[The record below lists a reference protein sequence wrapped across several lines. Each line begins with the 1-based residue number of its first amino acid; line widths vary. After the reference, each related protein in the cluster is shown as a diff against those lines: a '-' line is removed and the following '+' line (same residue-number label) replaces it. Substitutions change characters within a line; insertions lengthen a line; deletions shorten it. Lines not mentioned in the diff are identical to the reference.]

1 MNFVDPIHDRK
12 KIAKLKN
19 LLREQKRFR
28 EMLLPLVGISA
39 ILPTSFYDKLND
51 GFFISEK

>member
-12 KIAKLKN
+12 KIAKIKN
-19 LLREQKRFR
+19 LLRGQKRFR